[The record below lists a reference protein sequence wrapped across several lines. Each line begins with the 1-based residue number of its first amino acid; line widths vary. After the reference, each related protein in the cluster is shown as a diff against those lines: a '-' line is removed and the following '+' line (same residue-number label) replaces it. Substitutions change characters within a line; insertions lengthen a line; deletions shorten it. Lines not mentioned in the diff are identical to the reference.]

1 MTPGT
6 DTRTARTT
14 WEPGRRFMLRVAG
27 LPVESV
33 RALRCADSRRWAD
46 EVLEAEERLRG
57 RGAALGDL
65 LHALVRTTDTDPD
78 GEGAAHRRHLLALR
92 RQIFNNRLPADP
104 EGALRLVGALDP
116 GAVEPTA
123 DWLRERRLLEK
134 LRSEGAPLL
143 AAELARTRAALRGL
157 LAEDRL
163 RHGLQLASPTLEGQL
178 DGYLAQSGT
187 GAVPDRR
194 MRKIERSVLSYVYR
208 TACKTSPFSTFTAVA
223 AGTFDDG
230 ATAGATAGASGH
242 DAADHHGEGPGDP
255 AAVLL
260 GERWTSHVRLNVVV
274 LARFAEL
281 VLADPDRRGDL
292 PVRLASGWERDGD
305 RVRYVRQWIT
315 TGDDAAAVT
324 FDAVKDRLFF
334 LRRSGTLDQLLGLF
348 DGDTEPRYRDLVD
361 RLRTE
366 HDADPAHCETYVAAL
381 LQLGMVRVP
390 CLDTDVHS
398 PDPLRSFRNA
408 LTALGRPWA
417 DGLAAALE
425 APLRAIDR
433 FPAADRAGRGEL
445 LRELRAGLRAAQRGL
460 SGGEAATL
468 PQTLLYEDVS
478 AGRDLTCGLDAWA
491 GPDGP
496 DGPDGGLAGGA
507 LRSVERILPAFD
519 LTLPQ
524 RVTFK
529 GFFLARYGSGG
540 RCDDLLGLVHDFH
553 EDFFDQYLSFAAKRR
568 PFDDR
573 GAYVPE
579 ENWLGLPGIRAL
591 DAARRMFVD
600 RMRQAWDQGG
610 DEAAEIRL
618 GERDLTLVAD
628 ELAPIAGDFVP
639 QCHHLQLA
647 RTERDGA
654 PLIVLNRSYGGLSF
668 PFSRFTHVYDTP
680 DGTGRPGAF
689 SAGLRD
695 TASAVTPDGAVLAEI
710 TGGAVTSN
718 LNLHSPL
725 TGHQIVCPGESSSVP
740 VERRIHLD
748 DLYVEHDTATD
759 RLVLRSTRLG
769 REVIPVYLG
778 YLVPLALPEIPRT
791 LLLMSPTSMAPLDVW
806 GGVPEGA
813 ARDGVTSRPRVT
825 HGQVVLSRRSW
836 ATTAGA
842 LPVRRPGLGTASGPG
857 SGSGSGS
864 AAGSG
869 SGSGSGSGDQD
880 RFLDWQR
887 WRRAHALPDRVFATV
902 SGGPRGGAGAKPQY
916 VDFDSMLSLTAFEA
930 LPNHPDDRIV
940 LREMLP
946 SEDGLHVRSAR
957 GHHVAELAVETF
969 TTTASTSTTAT
980 ATVTAPSHPA
990 STPDRPTTK
999 GTPTCQS

>member
-1 MTPGT
+1 MTPDT
-6 DTRTARTT
+6 DTRTPRTT

-46 EVLEAEERLRG
+46 EILEAEERLRG

-65 LHALVRTTDTDPD
+65 LHALVRTTDTDPG
-78 GEGAAHRRHLLALR
+78 GEGAAHRRRLLALR

-104 EGALRLVGALDP
+104 EAALRLVGALDP

-123 DWLRERRLLEK
+123 DWLRDRRLLEK
-134 LRSEGAPLL
+134 LRTEGAPLL
-143 AAELARTRAALRGL
+143 AADLARTRAALRGL

-178 DGYLAQSGT
+178 DGYLTQSGAGT
-187 GAVPDRR
+187 VPDRR
-194 MRKIERSVLSYVYR
+194 MRKIERSVLSYLYR

-223 AGTFDDG
+223 AGTFAPGTSDG
-230 ATAGATAGASGH
+230 ADS
-242 DAADHHGEGPGDP
+242 ADERPGDP
-255 AAVLL
+255 AAVHL

-281 VLADPDRRGDL
+281 VLADPERRGDL

-315 TGDDAAAVT
+315 TGDDSAAVT

-334 LRRSGTLDQLLGLF
+334 LRRSGTLDRLLGLF
-348 DGDTEPRYRDLVD
+348 DGDAEPRYRDLVD

-366 HDADPAHCETYVAAL
+366 HDAEPAHCETYVAAL

-398 PDPLRSFRNA
+398 PDPLRSFRSA

-425 APLRAIDR
+425 GPLRAIDR
-433 FPAADRAGRGEL
+433 FPTADLAGRGEL

-478 AGRDLTCGLDAWA
+478 AGRDLTCGLDALA
-491 GPDGP
+491 GP
-496 DGPDGGLAGGA
+496 GGGRGAGD

-553 EDFFDQYLSFAAKRR
+553 EDFFDQYLSFSAKRR

-591 DAARRMFVD
+591 DTARRVFID
-600 RMRQAWDQGG
+600 RMRQAWDQSGEG
-610 DEAAEIRL
+610 APEIRL
-618 GERDLTLVAD
+618 GERDLDPVAD

-639 QCHHLQLA
+639 QCHHVQLA

-680 DGTGRPGAF
+680 DEEGRPGTF
-689 SAGLRD
+689 SEALRD
-695 TASAVTPDGAVLAEI
+695 TAAAVTPDGAVLAEI

-813 ARDGVTSRPRVT
+813 AQDGVTSRPRVV
-825 HGQVVLSRRSW
+825 HGDVVLSRRSW
-836 ATTAGA
+836 TTTAGA
-842 LPVRRPGLGTASGPG
+842 LPVRAPGNGSGP
-857 SGSGSGS
+857 
-864 AAGSG
+864 
-869 SGSGSGSGDQD
+869 GSGDQD

-916 VDFDSMLSLTAFEA
+916 VDFDSLLSLTAFEA
-930 LPNHPDDRIV
+930 LSNHPDDRIV

-969 TTTASTSTTAT
+969 TTTSNPTSNTSSNLTSDPSST
-980 ATVTAPSHPA
+980 PA
-990 STPDRPTTK
+990 SGPTPDTTSDPASGPASDRPTK
-999 GTPTCQS
+999 GAPTCQS

>member
-6 DTRTARTT
+6 DPRPAHTT
-14 WEPGRRFMLRVAG
+14 WHPGRRFMLRVAG

-46 EVLEAEERLRG
+46 EVLAAEERLRS
-57 RGAALGDL
+57 RGAALGDR

-78 GEGAAHRRHLLALR
+78 GAGAGHRRRLLALR

-104 EGALRLVGALDP
+104 DAAVRLVGELDP
-116 GAVEPTA
+116 GVVEPVA
-123 DWLRERRLLEK
+123 EWLRDRRLLEK
-134 LRSEGAPLL
+134 LRAEGAPLL
-143 AAELARTRAALRGL
+143 AADLARTRAALRGL

-178 DGYLAQSGT
+178 DGYLAQAAAGP
-187 GAVPDRR
+187 GAVPDKR
-194 MRKIERSVLSYVYR
+194 MRKIERSVLSYLYR

-230 ATAGATAGASGH
+230 HDTGH
-242 DAADHHGEGPGDP
+242 DTGADGGEHRGDP
-255 AAVLL
+255 AAVHL

-281 VLADPDRRGDL
+281 VLADSERRGDL

-315 TGDDAAAVT
+315 AGDDSAAVT

-334 LRRSGTLDQLLGLF
+334 LRRSGTLDRLLGLF
-348 DGDTEPRYRDLVD
+348 DGDAEPRYRDLVE
-361 RLRTE
+361 RLRAE
-366 HDADPAHCETYVAAL
+366 HDAEPELCETYVAAL

-398 PDPLRSFRNA
+398 PDPLRSFRSA

-425 APLRAIDR
+425 GPLRAIDR
-433 FPAADRAGRGEL
+433 FPGADRATRAEL
-445 LRELRAGLRAAQRGL
+445 LRDLRAGLRAAQRGL
-460 SGGEAATL
+460 SGGESATL

-478 AGRDLTCGLDAWA
+478 AGRDITCALDAWA
-491 GPDGP
+491 GPDG
-496 DGPDGGLAGGA
+496 GRSGGAA
-507 LRSVERILPAFD
+507 LRSVERVLPAFD

-524 RVTFK
+524 RVTLK

-540 RCDDLLGLVHDFH
+540 RCDDILGLVHDFH
-553 EDFFDQYLSFAAKRR
+553 EDFFDQYLTFAAKRR

-579 ENWLGLPGIRAL
+579 ENWLGLPGIRAI
-591 DAARRMFVD
+591 DTARRVFID
-600 RMRQAWDQGG
+600 RMRAAWDGRG
-610 DEAAEIRL
+610 DEAADLRL
-618 GERDLTLVAD
+618 GERDLALVAD
-628 ELAPIAGDFVP
+628 ELASVAGDFMP

-647 RTERDGA
+647 RTEGDGA

-680 DGTGRPGAF
+680 DGQEPAGSF
-689 SAGLRD
+689 SRSLRD
-695 TASAVTPDGAVLAEI
+695 TASAVTPEGAVLAEI

-748 DLYVEHDTATD
+748 DLYVEHDTAAD

-806 GGVPEGA
+806 GGVPEGE

-825 HGQVVLSRRSW
+825 HGDVVLSRRSW
-836 ATTAGA
+836 TTTAGA
-842 LPVRRPGLGTASGPG
+842 LPVHRPGPGTASGPAPG
-857 SGSGSGS
+857 GGPASAPASG
-864 AAGSG
+864 A
-869 SGSGSGSGDQD
+869 DQD
-880 RFLDWQR
+880 RFLAWQR

-902 SGGPRGGAGAKPQY
+902 SSGPRGGAGAKPQY

-969 TTTASTSTTAT
+969 TSAT
-980 ATVTAPSHPA
+980 DRPATESSLTDRPATEPSL
-990 STPDRPTTK
+990 TDRPTK
-999 GTPTCQS
+999 DAPTCQS